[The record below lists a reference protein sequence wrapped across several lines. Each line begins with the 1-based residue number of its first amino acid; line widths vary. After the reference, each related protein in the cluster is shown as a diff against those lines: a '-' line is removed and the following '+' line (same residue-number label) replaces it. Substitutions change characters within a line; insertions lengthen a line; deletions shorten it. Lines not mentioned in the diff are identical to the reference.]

1 MSLGIECLLTNDA
14 ARARELAQRLDQLN
28 RDRRE
33 IEQQMKEQAL
43 ETVER
48 LRFGDDLPYG
58 LCLFDDTWHQGVIG
72 IVASRIKDKLHR
84 PVIAFA
90 PANGDELKGS
100 ARSVPG
106 VHVRDA
112 LDAVAAR
119 YPELIRKFGGHAMAA
134 GLSLHRTAF
143 DAFSRAFDEEVRR
156 HLDADDLRGVIHS
169 DGDLHER
176 DMTVDLAEQIRAG
189 GPWGQGFPEPVFD
202 GEFELVQ
209 RRIVGEKHL
218 KMVLR
223 APGGERMI
231 DAIAFN
237 TVDADWPP
245 QAKRVVTAY
254 RLDVNEY
261 QGRRTA
267 QLIVDYVRPV

>member
-1 MSLGIECLLTNDA
+1 
-14 ARARELAQRLDQLN
+14 
-28 RDRRE
+28 
-33 IEQQMKEQAL
+33 
-43 ETVER
+43 
-48 LRFGDDLPYG
+48 
-58 LCLFDDTWHQGVIG
+58 VIG

-100 ARSVPG
+100 ARSVPS

-119 YPELIRKFGGHAMAA
+119 HPELIRKFGGHAMAA

-143 DAFSRAFDEEVRR
+143 DAFSRAFDAEVRR

-231 DAIAFN
+231 DAIALN

-261 QGRRTA
+261 QGRRSA